1 MSITIRSRASRSC
14 SVRRR
19 PLVVGATVAT
29 IVSLFAAT
37 PASATRVQDLCE
49 IRGVRENQLVGYG
62 LVVGLDGTGDSGQ
75 ARFTV
80 QSTAAMLRRLGATLD
95 PSAIQTKNAA
105 AVMVTATLPPHSNPG
120 AHVDLTV
127 SSLGNARSLLGGTLL
142 QTPLYGADGTVYVVG
157 QGPVLV
163 GGFAAGGGTGS
174 SVQRNHVTVGRVP
187 GGGIVE
193 RPAPRVALG
202 RRVELSLRRPSFV
215 TAQRVVEAINTH
227 FGEPSARALDG
238 GTVRIE
244 VPERLADDVVAA
256 IAEVQQLDVI
266 ADVPARVVIDERT
279 GTVVLGADVR
289 IREVA
294 IAQGGL
300 SITIDESFAVSQPD
314 ALAGGD
320 TAVVPRT
327 EVRAT
332 ENRGSLQT
340 VPATAS
346 LADVVT
352 ALNALG
358 ASPRDLVAI
367 FQALHTAGALEA
379 EIEVQ

>member
-1 MSITIRSRASRSC
+1 MIARSRL
-14 SVRRR
+14 
-19 PLVVGATVAT
+19 LVACAFGTL
-29 IVSLFAAT
+29 VSLAIAA
-37 PASATRVQDLCE
+37 PVSATRIQDLCE

-62 LVVGLDGTGDSGQ
+62 LVVGLNGTGDTGQ

-120 AHVDLTV
+120 AHVDLTI

-142 QTPLYGADGTVYVVG
+142 QTPLYGADGAVYVVG
-157 QGPVLV
+157 QGPVLI
-163 GGFAAGGGTGS
+163 GGFSASGGSGS
-174 SVQRNHVTVGRVP
+174 STQRNHVTVGRVP

-193 RPAPRVALG
+193 RAAPRAALG
-202 RRVELSLRRPSFV
+202 QRVELSLRRPSFV

-227 FGEPSARALDG
+227 FGAESARAVDA

-244 VPERLADDVVAA
+244 VPERLASNVVAA

-300 SITIDESFAVSQPD
+300 SITIDEEFAVSQPE

-327 EVRAT
+327 AVQAT
-332 ENRGSLQT
+332 EGRGSLQT

-346 LADVVT
+346 LADVVS

-367 FQALHTAGALEA
+367 FQSLHTAGALEA

>member
-1 MSITIRSRASRSC
+1 M
-14 SVRRR
+14 
-19 PLVVGATVAT
+19 
-29 IVSLFAAT
+29 
-37 PASATRVQDLCE
+37 
-49 IRGVRENQLVGYG
+49 
-62 LVVGLDGTGDSGQ
+62 
-75 ARFTV
+75 
-80 QSTAAMLRRLGATLD
+80 
-95 PSAIQTKNAA
+95 QTKNAA
-105 AVMVTATLPPHSNPG
+105 AVTTATLPPHSNPG

-127 SSLGNARSLLGGTLL
+127 SSLETRAVFSEGRSCKA
-142 QTPLYGADGTVYVVG
+142 PLYGADGTVYVVG
-157 QGPVLV
+157 RGRARRWVRGREAP
-163 GGFAAGGGTGS
+163 AG

-187 GGGIVE
+187 GKWH
-193 RPAPRVALG
+193 RRTSARLASLG
-202 RRVELSLRRPSFV
+202 RRGRLAPATELRHRPTRGRGDQHALRR
-215 TAQRVVEAINTH
+215 AL
-227 FGEPSARALDG
+227 GARARRS
-238 GTVRIE
+238 TVRIE

-332 ENRGSLQT
+332 ESRGSLQT

>member
-1 MSITIRSRASRSC
+1 MTRHRLIFEALPVTRHRLIFG
-14 SVRRR
+14 V
-19 PLVVGATVAT
+19 LVAVMLNLWVA
-29 IVSLFAAT
+29 
-37 PASATRVQDLCE
+37 PASATRIQDLCE

-62 LVVGLDGTGDSGQ
+62 LVVGLNGTGDIGQ

-95 PSAIQTKNAA
+95 PSAIQTRNAA
-105 AVMVTATLPPHSNPG
+105 AVMVTATLPAQANPG

-142 QTPLYGADGTVYVVG
+142 QTPLYGADGTVYVAG

-163 GGFAAGGGTGS
+163 GGFSAGGGSGS

-193 RPAPRVALG
+193 RPAPRVDLSS
-202 RRVELSLRRPSFV
+202 RVDLSLRRPSFV

-227 FGEPSARALDG
+227 FGEPAARAVDG

-244 VPERLADDVVAA
+244 VPERLASDVVSAIAQVQLLDVVAD
-256 IAEVQQLDVI
+256 I
-266 ADVPARVVIDERT
+266 PARVVIDERT

-300 SITIDESFAVSQPD
+300 SVTIDESFEVSQPE

-320 TAVVPRT
+320 TAVVPRSD
-327 EVRAT
+327 VRAT
-332 ENRGSLQT
+332 ATGGSLQT

-346 LADVVT
+346 LADVVA

>member
-1 MSITIRSRASRSC
+1 LIARSRL
-14 SVRRR
+14 
-19 PLVVGATVAT
+19 LVACAVGTL
-29 IVSLFAAT
+29 VSLAFAV
-37 PASATRVQDLCE
+37 PASATRIQDLCE

-62 LVVGLDGTGDSGQ
+62 LVVGLNGTGDTGQ

-127 SSLGNARSLLGGTLL
+127 SSLGNAQSLLGGTLL
-142 QTPLYGADGTVYVVG
+142 QTPLYGADGAVYVVG
-157 QGPVLV
+157 QGPVLI
-163 GGFAAGGGTGS
+163 GGFSASGGTGS
-174 SVQRNHVTVGRVP
+174 STQRNHVTVGRVP

-193 RPAPRVALG
+193 RAAPRAALG
-202 RRVELSLRRPSFV
+202 QRVELSLRRPSFV

-227 FGEPSARALDG
+227 FGAESARAVDA

-244 VPERLADDVVAA
+244 VPERRASNVVAA

-300 SITIDESFAVSQPD
+300 SITIDEAFAVSQPE
-314 ALAGGD
+314 AFAGGD

-327 EVRAT
+327 AVRAT
-332 ENRGSLQT
+332 EGRGSLQT

-346 LADVVT
+346 LADVVS